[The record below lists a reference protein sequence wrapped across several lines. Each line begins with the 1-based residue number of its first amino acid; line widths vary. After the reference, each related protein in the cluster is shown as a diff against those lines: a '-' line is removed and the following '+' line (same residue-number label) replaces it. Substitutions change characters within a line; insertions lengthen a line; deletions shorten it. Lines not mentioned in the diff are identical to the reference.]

1 MSKIPQILTEI
12 SSSTFADDRHAACLM
27 FATKNRQKLHC
38 YDQIVDGGV
47 FEV

>member
-1 MSKIPQILTEI
+1 MI
-12 SSSTFADDRHAACLM
+12 DRRYVLVSV
-27 FATKNRQKLHC
+27 TKNRQKPHR